1 MERILIDQKKLDK
14 LYGALRSAGIEEKH
28 VKSEKALPDSILGA
42 LNDDLN
48 TPLALAELFSM
59 AKDLNLEKNEENRF
73 KKAAKLRA
81 GAELLGLLSNNP
93 EKWFTS
99 SKESTEINHQEI
111 EILLKKRDKMRKDGF
126 YAEADQIRIKLEKHN
141 IIIEDSQQGAKWR
154 RKR

>member
-1 MERILIDQKKLDK
+1 M
-14 LYGALRSAGIEEKH
+14 
-28 VKSEKALPDSILGA
+28 
-42 LNDDLN
+42 
-48 TPLALAELFSM
+48 
-59 AKDLNLEKNEENRF
+59 
-73 KKAAKLRA
+73 
-81 GAELLGLLSNNP
+81 GLLSNNP